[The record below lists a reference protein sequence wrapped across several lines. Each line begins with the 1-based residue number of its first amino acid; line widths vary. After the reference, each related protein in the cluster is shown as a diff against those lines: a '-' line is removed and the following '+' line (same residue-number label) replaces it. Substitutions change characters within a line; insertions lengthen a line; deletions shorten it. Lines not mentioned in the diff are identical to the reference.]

1 MPSLEY
7 QVNQLKARQSPPTT
21 NHHQAV
27 KLASGC
33 RSNFPVL
40 LYNSSHC
47 CSVAEIKA

>member
-7 QVNQLKARQSPPTT
+7 QVSQLETRQSPHAT

-27 KLASGC
+27 KLASVC

-47 CSVAEIKA
+47 CSVAKIKA

>member
-1 MPSLEY
+1 MPLLEY
-7 QVNQLKARQSPPTT
+7 QVSQMKTRQSLHAT

-47 CSVAEIKA
+47 CSLAKIKA